1 MSLPHALLGVLDA
14 RPMNGYALAQ
24 FFAGAQNWIW
34 AAPQSQ
40 VYGALKKLESD
51 GLIVGTEAEGQ
62 NGLTTTVYSLTPEG
76 RTALVEWISTPH
88 PPAPTR
94 DAFGL
99 QALHFD
105 SIDPQ
110 AAIAVVD
117 AYVAH
122 QRKLV
127 EEWSQHRDALAAMD
141 TPLLRERLKDR
152 DPAEHERIARL
163 KTHVFD
169 GQIAQAQ
176 ARLDWALR
184 AVELLGDDP
193 HANRAGRAEAA
204 DGPTPGGA
212 ATGHRRTELPN
223 ERMSRA
229 QAVAHLLSDLIVSKQ
244 VSPGERLGTKEELRQ
259 RYGVAVGTLNE
270 TIRLLETRGLIETR
284 PGPGGGIFVAAQP
297 AHIRLSHLIL
307 GLGADALSVVDTLE
321 IRNALETP
329 IALSAMRNA
338 RSRNIA
344 RLEKLVAAM
353 GECADNPAEYLRRN
367 WDLHQAI
374 AELSTNRLLRTIYI
388 SLLGAARE
396 AVREVVP
403 DDEFRESWQRNLQS
417 HIDLV
422 AAIASGD
429 PHRVVQAVEAHTPVS
444 MSLSEPA
451 LAW

>member
-76 RTALVEWISTPH
+76 RAALVEWISTPH
-88 PPAPTR
+88 PPAPVR
-94 DAFGL
+94 DAFAL

-105 SIDPQ
+105 SIEPQ

-127 EEWSQHRDALAAMD
+127 DEWSQHRDALAAMD
-141 TPLLRERLKDR
+141 TPLLRERLEDR
-152 DPAEHERIARL
+152 DPAEHKRIARL
-163 KTHVFD
+163 KAHVFD
-169 GQIAQAQ
+169 GQVAQAQ
-176 ARLDWALR
+176 ARVDWALR
-184 AVELLGDDP
+184 AVELLGDPDADP
-193 HANRAGRAEAA
+193 AGRAEPV
-204 DGPTPGGA
+204 DGPTRGGA
-212 ATGHRRTELPN
+212 GTGDRRTELPN

-229 QAVAHLLSDLIVSKQ
+229 QAVAQLLSDLIASKQ
-244 VSPGERLGTKEELRQ
+244 VSPGDRLGTKEELRQ
-259 RYGVAVGTLNE
+259 RYGVAAGTLNE

-321 IRNALETP
+321 IRNALEAP

-338 RSRNIA
+338 RSRSIA

-374 AELSTNRLLRTIYI
+374 AELSTNPLLRTIYI

-403 DDEFRESWQRNLQS
+403 DEEFRASFPRNLQV

-422 AAIASGD
+422 VAIASGD
-429 PHRVVQAVEAHTPVS
+429 PVRVARAVEAHAPVS

-451 LAW
+451 VAW